1 MQTSNTPISEL
12 AILLVEQAPDALIF
26 ADQTGT
32 IRVWNSAAEKMFGFG
47 ASQAIGENLDII
59 IPKALQE
66 AHQRGFTR
74 ALAERSTKYAGQSLP
89 TQAVCADGTQIY
101 VELSFAII
109 LDANGAAMGALAH
122 ARDITERFN
131 KERTQRKRLQE
142 LESILAS
149 ADA

>member
-32 IRVWNSAAEKMFGFG
+32 IRVWNSAAEKIFGFS
-47 ASQAIGENLDII
+47 ASQAIGENLNII

-74 ALAERSTKYAGQSLP
+74 ALAERSTKYAGQALP
-89 TQAVCADGTQIY
+89 TKAVCADGTQIY
-101 VELSFAII
+101 VELSFATI
-109 LDANGAAMGALAH
+109 LDANDAAMGALAH
-122 ARDITERFN
+122 ARDITERYN
-131 KERTQRKRLQE
+131 KERAQRKRLQE
-142 LESILAS
+142 LENILAS
-149 ADA
+149 TDT